1 MIGGVFVQA
10 TQGTPAGNANMFP
23 ANGKPA
29 FAIDGDSVH
38 SKYRNFGEINTGFVV
53 TPSFGG
59 GQGGVGTFVTRL
71 DIATANDAPER
82 DPLTFTLEGTNGD
95 PLTGNYTLIAS
106 GSTGLE
112 NDLGRSTGVISAT
125 FPGVGAFTSYRV
137 IFPTVRD
144 SATADSMQVGEV
156 AISGVRAP
164 EPSVFCLLGLSAI
177 RLTGARRKRPA
188 AV

>member
-71 DIATANDAPER
+71 DIATADDAPER
-82 DPLTFTLEGTNGD
+82 DPRLSHL
-95 PLTGNYTLIAS
+95 
-106 GSTGLE
+106 
-112 NDLGRSTGVISAT
+112 
-125 FPGVGAFTSYRV
+125 
-137 IFPTVRD
+137 
-144 SATADSMQVGEV
+144 
-156 AISGVRAP
+156 RARM
-164 EPSVFCLLGLSAI
+164 V
-177 RLTGARRKRPA
+177 TH
-188 AV
+188 